1 MPMCGKVG
9 GSLVGPGIDLGP
21 GIPNVLVEGMPI
33 SVVGDMV
40 APHGE
45 PPHSSPVLVNGSAT
59 VIAGGR
65 PVTLQAISKASC
77 GHSMITGA
85 PTVQIGA

>member
-9 GSLVGPGIDLGP
+9 ASLVGPGVVLGP
-21 GIPNVLVEGMPI
+21 GFPTVIVEGSPV
-33 SVVGDMV
+33 SVVGDLV

-59 VIAGGR
+59 VFAGGR
-65 PVTLQAISKASC
+65 PVTLQAVSKASC
-77 GHSMITGA
+77 GHSMLTGA